1 MTEQTT
7 ATGVSTHDMP
17 DSALSCS
24 AGQTKPCQILD
35 GILQI
40 EDEQAAQEV
49 MKNIQSPLNM
59 DLEESP
65 SEEDDSVNATEEALP
80 LGVPFSDFKKCI
92 REINNKNPEGKEN
105 DKKFQELAYLSEE
118 LTKMDELFDTV
129 RAKIGSEKFAGFLA
143 LFSLASR
150 KSNEDED
157 KKGVWKVEI
166 NGKEIDAKTAEFSVD
181 FKLKHD
187 YQYIHSSH
195 GFSHQMEGD
204 NVFRQ
209 QSTFCNDKFSIS
221 VSPSFTRYSY
231 EINEWDVTGPDFN
244 KPDTISP
251 TQEKT
256 IDELADLLIAE
267 IYDTIKLNNDVDWW
281 TEKTL
286 TAAEIILTAAV
297 ICTGVGGAFA
307 VGARVLTRAIAIG
320 MVVMESSNAI
330 EAGSRFLGLN
340 DKGYN
345 PLLEACRY
353 LDKNAGTGHAFQATF
368 HGLNMVMSF
377 GKKPVTRQLSA
388 LATGGSGA
396 ALSLLIENGG
406 EQQKIQSYETGVPAQ
421 AEK

>member
-1 MTEQTT
+1 MTKHTT
-7 ATGVSTHDMP
+7 ETGVSTHDMP
-17 DSALSCS
+17 DSALACGS
-24 AGQTKPCQILD
+24 GQTKSCQVLD

-40 EDEQAAQEV
+40 EDEQAALEV
-49 MKNIQSPLNM
+49 MKNIRSPLDM

-65 SEEDDSVNATEEALP
+65 SELDDSVNATEEALP
-80 LGVPFSDFKKCI
+80 LGVPLSDFKKCI
-92 REINNKNPEGKEN
+92 SEIKNKNPAGKEN
-105 DKKFQELAYLSEE
+105 DRKFQELAYLSEE
-118 LTKMDELFDTV
+118 LTKMDELFDKV
-129 RAKIGSEKFAGFLA
+129 REKVGSEKFAGFLA

-150 KSNEDED
+150 KNNEDEEQ
-157 KKGVWKVEI
+157 KGTWNVEI
-166 NGKEIDAKTAEFSVD
+166 NGKEINAKTAEFSVD

-187 YQYIHSSH
+187 YHYFNSKH
-195 GFSHQMEGD
+195 GFSHQMVGD

-221 VSPSFTRYSY
+221 VSPSFTRYTYNIS
-231 EINEWDVTGPDFN
+231 EWDISGLDLD
-244 KPDTISP
+244 KPDEISA

-256 IDELADLLIAE
+256 IDQLADLLVAE
-267 IYDTIKLNNDVDWW
+267 IYDTIQLNNEVDWW

-286 TAAEIILTAAV
+286 TTAEIILTAAV

-307 VGARVLTRAIAIG
+307 VGARVLTRAVSVG

-330 EAGSRFLGLN
+330 DAGSRFLGLN
-340 DKGYN
+340 DNGYN
-345 PLLEACRY
+345 PLLEASRY
-353 LDKNAGTGHAFQATF
+353 LDKKASSGHAFQATF

-377 GKKPVTRQLSA
+377 GKKPMTRQLSA
-388 LATGGSGA
+388 LTTGGGGA